1 MHVQGRTLA
10 AVALAAILGSVTLG
24 CAVEGRYYDPA
35 YHDYHR
41 WNSEEIGYYH
51 RYWDE
56 RREQYREYRS
66 LSDEQQRDYWNWR
79 HGYKSRDHEEHRGQ
93 DDRRD
98 RNDR

>member
-1 MHVQGRTLA
+1 MHAQGRTIT
-10 AVALAAILGSVTLG
+10 AVTLAAILGSVTLG

-41 WNSEEIGYYH
+41 WNSEEIGYFH

-66 LSDEQQRDYWNWR
+66 LSEEQQRDYWNWR
-79 HGYKSRDHEEHRGQ
+79 HGYKSHDREEHH
-93 DDRRD
+93 D